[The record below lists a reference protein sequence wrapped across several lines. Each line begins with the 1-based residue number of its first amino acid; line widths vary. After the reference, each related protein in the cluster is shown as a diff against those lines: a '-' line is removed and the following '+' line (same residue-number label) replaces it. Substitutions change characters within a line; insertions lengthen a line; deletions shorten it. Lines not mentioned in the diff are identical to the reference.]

1 MQLFK
6 ESKSVCGFDL
16 KQIRNFPEL
25 KKEAMTDLFKLYR
38 EGKIKP
44 HIDHVFA
51 FEEVS
56 FHWSIYNWWKQGHY
70 GGGLLPV
77 EAYEEI

>member
-6 ESKSVCGFDL
+6 ESKTVCGFDL
-16 KQIRNFPEL
+16 KEIGNFPEL

-56 FHWSIYNWWKQGHY
+56 FH
-70 GGGLLPV
+70 
-77 EAYEEI
+77 

>member
-6 ESKSVCGFDL
+6 ESKSICGFDL
-16 KQIRNFPEL
+16 KQIRNFPKL
-25 KKEAMTDLFKLYR
+25 KKEAMTDLIKLYC

-56 FHWSIYNWWKQGHY
+56 FYWAVGNWRYQGHY
-70 GGGLLPV
+70 SGRFLTV
-77 EAYEEI
+77 

>member
-6 ESKSVCGFDL
+6 ESKTVCGFDL
-16 KQIRNFPEL
+16 KEIGNFPEL

-56 FHWSIYNWWKQGHY
+56 FHWAIYNWLKQGHY
-70 GGGLLPV
+70 SGGLLFV
-77 EAYEEI
+77 EAYKAI